1 MACSSTFPLNKKP
14 SSELSLSNRASHSRL
29 KRFFVLFSLLFLALM
44 LTGCETN
51 KAIVHNLEEREANEI
66 IVFLA
71 SKGIE
76 AEKLEMTSTAP
87 GGGGEMVKY
96 SLAVK
101 PSQSTEAMALLNQNG
116 LPRIKGTNLL
126 DLFAKAG
133 LMTSDKEETIRYQA
147 GLAEQLAN
155 MIRQIDGVIDAIV
168 QLSFPA
174 AESSAAIPGATGTAP
189 PKITAAVYVKHQ
201 GILDDPNS
209 HLVIKIKRLIAGSVS
224 GLDIND
230 VAVISDRSRFTDITL
245 TPNAEALEGR
255 AMEKEYVSIWSI
267 VMSKNSAAR
276 FRILFFTLTIF
287 AIVFAA
293 VMGWLIWK
301 FYPIL
306 KRKGGFKD
314 LMHSTPIQEESTE
327 TPPEEEK

>member
-1 MACSSTFPLNKKP
+1 MACNSSSLPLNTGVPKR
-14 SSELSLSNRASHSRL
+14 SCLQ
-29 KRFFVLFSLLFLALM
+29 RFFFVFSFFFLALL
-44 LTGCETN
+44 LTSCETN
-51 KAIVHNLEEREANEI
+51 KAIIHNLDEREANEI

-76 AEKLEMTSTAP
+76 AEKMEMSSSAP
-87 GGGGEMVKY
+87 GGAEMTRY

-116 LPRIKGTNLL
+116 LPRVKGTNLL
-126 DLFAKAG
+126 DLFAKSG
-133 LMTSDKEETIRYQA
+133 LMNSEKEETIRYQA

-155 MIRQIDGVIDAIV
+155 MIRKIDGVIEAVV
-168 QLSFPA
+168 QLSFPT
-174 AESSAAIPGATGTAP
+174 AEATAGLPGAAATP
-189 PKITAAVYVKHQ
+189 QKITAAVYVKHQ

-245 TPNAEALEGR
+245 TPNIETLEGR
-255 AMEKEYVSIWSI
+255 SKEKEYVSIWSI

-276 FRILFFTLTIF
+276 FRVLFFTLMIFTILF
-287 AIVFAA
+287 AG

-306 KRKGGFKD
+306 KRKGGMRD
-314 LMHSTPIQEESTE
+314 LLNAKPLEDTSKEI
-327 TPPEEEK
+327 PPEEESNF

>member
-1 MACSSTFPLNKKP
+1 MAHLLHLIKAPPAKRSYLQ
-14 SSELSLSNRASHSRL
+14 
-29 KRFFVLFSLLFLALM
+29 RFFLVFSFFCMALFL
-44 LTGCETN
+44 TSCETN
-51 KAIVHNLEEREANEI
+51 KAIIHNLDEREANEI

-76 AEKLEMTSTAP
+76 AEKMEMASSAP
-87 GGGGEMVKY
+87 GGAEMTRY

-116 LPRIKGTNLL
+116 LPRIKGANLL

-133 LMTSDKEETIRYQA
+133 LMTSEKEETIRYQA

-155 MIRQIDGVIDAIV
+155 MIRKIDGVIDAVV

-174 AESSAAIPGATGTAP
+174 AEATTGLPGAASTP
-189 PKITAAVYVKHQ
+189 QKITAAVYVKHQ
-201 GILDDPNS
+201 GVLDDPNS

-245 TPNAEALEGR
+245 TPNVETLEGR
-255 AMEKEYVSIWSI
+255 SKEKEYVSIWSI

-276 FRILFFTLTIF
+276 FRVLFFTLIIFTILF
-287 AIVFAA
+287 AG

-306 KRKGGFKD
+306 KRKGGVRELLNAKPVVD
-314 LMHSTPIQEESTE
+314 GSEE
-327 TPPEEEK
+327 TPPEEESNF